1 MADQAKKTVGQYVD
15 WIGKYVEAALEDI
28 NNLRQQQAAGEE
40 GLGATACDRQ
50 CRVFACAPAL
60 CKCVRRL
67 SPGPVMGG
75 LIPVVQCFCCLQYTV
90 FPSFVG
96 PRACVPGVQL
106 HTAQAA
112 HVLLMALTE

>member
-15 WIGKYVEAALEDI
+15 WIGNYVEAALEDI

-75 LIPVVQCFCCLQYTV
+75 LIPVVQV
-90 FPSFVG
+90 FLLPPIYSFSVSRG
-96 PRACVPGVQL
+96 AESMCAGSAV
-106 HTAQAA
+106 A
-112 HVLLMALTE
+112 HSTGCTRVADGTD